1 MFRVSLQADTGA
13 ELIVVDWFF
22 VGSLLVDV
30 PLVLLL
36 RRLIAQ
42 LSAMQAARLERAASF
57 D

>member
-1 MFRVSLQADTGA
+1 VFRVSLQADTGA

-22 VGSLLVDV
+22 VGSLLIDV

>member
-22 VGSLLVDV
+22 VGSLLIDV